1 LKNRYPSY
9 LKNYLAMKMKTNRYI
24 INMKQIR
31 STFLAFATAAL
42 LLSSCRQPDMA
53 VNTTI
58 EVPVGVIE
66 VSTSAIEEFVST
78 TGSVYPLKDVT
89 LSSEIAGEY
98 RLQINPATGSPYA
111 LGDYVKAG
119 ATIIK
124 LEDEEY
130 VNDLRLKSK
139 EVDKEISQLE
149 YEKQQALYEKGGA
162 TLRDLK
168 NAEITLINTEYD
180 MESSRLNLAKMTIE
194 VPFSGIIAD
203 LPYFTKGTR
212 VATGVEMVSVIDFE
226 RLYLEANLPEKYFR
240 NIEKGYKV
248 YVTSYTSTADTLL
261 GTITQI
267 SPSIDA
273 EARTFKCFV
282 EVENKKQILLPGMFV
297 KADLVVNSAEEVI
310 VIPKDIIMSRNR
322 NQIVYVVEQ
331 GVASER
337 TITTGLENVDNVE
350 VKMGLL
356 KGESIVN
363 SGFETLRDQSRVRI
377 LR

>member
-1 LKNRYPSY
+1 
-9 LKNYLAMKMKTNRYI
+9 MKTNRI
-24 INMKQIR
+24 PESMKQMRVALWSLMIP
-31 STFLAFATAAL
+31 AL
-42 LLSSCRQPDMA
+42 LVFSCKQPDME
-53 VNTTI
+53 VNTTV

-66 VSTSAIEEFVST
+66 VTTSSIEEFVST
-78 TGSVYPLKDVT
+78 TGSVYASKEVT
-89 LSSEIAGEY
+89 LISEIAGDY
-98 RLQINPATGSPYA
+98 RLQINPATGKRYA
-111 LGDYVKAG
+111 LGDPVKAG
-119 ATIIK
+119 AILIR

-130 VNDLRLKSK
+130 VNDLRVKSK
-139 EVDKEISQLE
+139 EVDLEISQLE

-168 NAEITLINTEYD
+168 NAEITKINTEYD
-180 MESSRLNLAKMTIE
+180 MESSRINLSKMALKS
-194 VPFSGIIAD
+194 PFSGVISE
-203 LPYFTKGTR
+203 LPYFTDGTR
-212 VATGVEMVSVIDFE
+212 VASNTEMVSVIDYDA
-226 RLYLEANLPEKYFR
+226 LYLEANLPEKYFR
-240 NIEKGYKV
+240 NIERGYKV

-267 SPSIDA
+267 SPSIDPD
-273 EARTFKCFV
+273 ARTFKCFV
-282 EVENKKQILLPGMFV
+282 EVKNSDLALLPGMFV

-337 TITTGLENVDNVE
+337 IITTGLQNASNVE

>member
-1 LKNRYPSY
+1 MIPV
-9 LKNYLAMKMKTNRYI
+9 
-24 INMKQIR
+24 
-31 STFLAFATAAL
+31 FLV
-42 LLSSCRQPDMA
+42 SSCKQPDME
-53 VNTTI
+53 VSTTV

-66 VSTSAIEEFVST
+66 AGTSSIEEFVST
-78 TGSVYPLKDVT
+78 TGTVYPSKEET
-89 LSSEIAGEY
+89 LGSEITGEY
-98 RLQINPATGSPYA
+98 RLQINPATGKRYA
-111 LGDYVKAG
+111 LGDRVKAG
-119 ATIIK
+119 AILIK

-139 EVDKEISQLE
+139 EVDKEISELE

-168 NAEITLINTEYD
+168 NAEITMINAEYD
-180 MESSRLNLAKMTIE
+180 MESSRINLAKMSL
-194 VPFSGIIAD
+194 VAPFPGVISK
-203 LPYFTKGTR
+203 LPYFTEGTR
-212 VATGVEMVSVIDFE
+212 IPANTELVTVIDFDK
-226 RLYLEANLPEKYFR
+226 LYMEANLPEKYFR
-240 NIEKGYKV
+240 NIERGYKV
-248 YVTSYTSTADTLL
+248 YVTSYTTTADTLL
-261 GTITQI
+261 GSITQI

-273 EARTFKCFV
+273 EARTFLSIV
-282 EVENKKQILLPGMFV
+282 EVENREQILLPGMFV

-337 TITTGLENVDNVE
+337 IITTGLQNATSVE

>member
-1 LKNRYPSY
+1 
-9 LKNYLAMKMKTNRYI
+9 
-24 INMKQIR
+24 MKQIR
-31 STFLAFATAAL
+31 ITFFAFAAAAL
-42 LLSSCRQPDMA
+42 LLNSCRQPDME

-66 VSTSAIEEFVST
+66 AGTSNIEEFVST
-78 TGSVYPLKDVT
+78 TGSVYPLKKVT
-89 LSSEIAGEY
+89 LSSEITGAY
-98 RLQINPATGSPYA
+98 RLQINPATRKPYA
-111 LGDYVKAG
+111 LGDQVKAG

-130 VNDLRLKSK
+130 VNDMKIKSK
-139 EVDKEISQLE
+139 ELDKEISELE
-149 YEKQQALYEKGGA
+149 YEKQQALYEKGGV

-168 NAEITLINTEYD
+168 NAEITVIETQYD
-180 MESSRLNLAKMTIE
+180 MESSRLNLAKMTLE
-194 VPFSGIIAD
+194 APFSGVIAE
-203 LPYFTKGTR
+203 LPYFTGGTR
-212 VATGVEMVSVIDFE
+212 VATGTEMLSIIDFQK
-226 RLYLEANLPEKYFR
+226 LYLEANLPEKYFR
-240 NIEKGYKV
+240 NIERGFKV

-273 EARTFKCFV
+273 EARTFLSFV
-282 EVENKKQILLPGMFV
+282 EIENSAEILLPGMFV

-337 TITTGLENVDNVE
+337 IITTGLQNSTSVE

>member
-1 LKNRYPSY
+1 
-9 LKNYLAMKMKTNRYI
+9 MKVITDRHPTD
-24 INMKQIR
+24 MKQIR
-31 STFLAFATAAL
+31 IKLFTFAAAAL
-42 LLSSCRQPDMA
+42 LLNSCGQPDME
-53 VNTTI
+53 VNTTV

-66 VSTSAIEEFVST
+66 ASTSSIEEFVST
-78 TGSVYPLKDVT
+78 TGSVYPSKEVT
-89 LSSEIAGEY
+89 LSSEITGEY
-98 RLQINPATGSPYA
+98 RLQINPATGKKYA

-119 ATIIK
+119 AILIK

-130 VNDLRLKSK
+130 VNDLRVKSK

-149 YEKQQALYEKGGA
+149 YEKQEALYEKGGA

-168 NAEITLINTEYD
+168 NAEITMINTEYD
-180 MESSRLNLAKMTIE
+180 MESSRINLAKMSLAA
-194 VPFSGIIAD
+194 PFSGVISK
-203 LPYFTKGTR
+203 LPFFTDGTR
-212 VATGVEMVSVIDFE
+212 VPTSTEMVSIIDY
-226 RLYLEANLPEKYFR
+226 RKLYLEANLPEKYFR
-240 NIEKGYKV
+240 NIERGYKV
-248 YVTSYTSTADTLL
+248 YVTSYTSVADTLI

-273 EARTFKCFV
+273 EARTFLCLV
-282 EVENKKQILLPGMFV
+282 EVANREEVLLPGMFV

-337 TITTGLENVDNVE
+337 IITTGLQNASSVE

>member
-1 LKNRYPSY
+1 
-9 LKNYLAMKMKTNRYI
+9 MKMKTNRYKI
-24 INMKQIR
+24 DMKQIR
-31 STFLAFATAAL
+31 STFLAFAIAAL
-42 LLSSCRQPDMA
+42 LLSSCNQPDMQ
-53 VNTTI
+53 VNTTR

-66 VSTSAIEEFVST
+66 VSTSSIEEFVST
-78 TGSVYPLKDVT
+78 TGSVYPLKDVS
-89 LSSEIAGEY
+89 LSSEITGVY
-98 RLQINPATGSPYA
+98 RLQINPTTRKPYA
-111 LGDYVKAG
+111 LGDHVKAG

-130 VNDLRLKSK
+130 VNDLRIKSK
-139 EVDKEISQLE
+139 EVDKEISELE
-149 YEKQQALYEKGGA
+149 YEKQQALFEKGGV

-180 MESSRLNLAKMTIE
+180 MESSRLSLAKMSIE
-194 VPFSGIIAD
+194 APFSGVIAD
-203 LPYFTKGTR
+203 LPYFTNGTR
-212 VATGVEMVSVIDFE
+212 VATNTEMVKIIDFE
-226 RLYLEANLPEKYFR
+226 RLYMEANLPEKYFR

-261 GTITQI
+261 GIITQI

-282 EVENKKQILLPGMFV
+282 EVENLEQVLLPGMFV

-322 NQIVYVVEQ
+322 NQIIYVVEQ

-337 TITTGLENVDNVE
+337 IITTGLQNVKNTE

>member
-1 LKNRYPSY
+1 
-9 LKNYLAMKMKTNRYI
+9 
-24 INMKQIR
+24 MKQIL
-31 STFLAFATAAL
+31 TATLALAAAGL
-42 LLSSCRQPDMA
+42 LLNSCRQADME
-53 VNTTI
+53 VSTTV
-58 EVPVGVIE
+58 EVPVDVIE
-66 VSTSAIEEFVST
+66 ASTSSIEEFVST
-78 TGSVYPLKDVT
+78 TGTVYPLKEVI

-98 RLQINPATGSPYA
+98 RLQNNPATGRPYA

-119 ATIIK
+119 AILIK

-130 VNDLRLKSK
+130 VNELRVRSK
-139 EVDKEISQLE
+139 EVDKEISELE

-180 MESSRLNLAKMTIE
+180 MESSRINLAKMSL
-194 VPFSGIIAD
+194 VAPFSGVISE
-203 LPYFTKGTR
+203 LPYFTDGTK
-212 VATGVEMVSVIDFE
+212 VPASTEMVSVINYGK
-226 RLYLEANLPEKYFR
+226 LYMEANLPEKYFR
-240 NIEKGYKV
+240 NIERGFKV
-248 YVTSYTSTADTLL
+248 YVSSYTSVADTLI

-273 EARTFKCFV
+273 EARTFLCFV
-282 EVENKKQILLPGMFV
+282 EVDNREEILLPGMFV
-297 KADLVVNSAEEVI
+297 KADMVVNSAEEVI

-337 TITTGLENVDNVE
+337 IITTGLQNASSVE

-356 KGESIVN
+356 KGESIVI

>member
-1 LKNRYPSY
+1 
-9 LKNYLAMKMKTNRYI
+9 MKTNRYPEP
-24 INMKQIR
+24 MKQVRFALWSLMIP
-31 STFLAFATAAL
+31 FLL
-42 LLSSCRQPDMA
+42 VSSCKQPDME
-53 VNTTI
+53 VNTTV

-66 VSTSAIEEFVST
+66 VTSSSIEEFVST
-78 TGSVYPLKDVT
+78 TGSVYPSKEVT
-89 LSSEIAGEY
+89 LISEIAGDY
-98 RLQINPATGSPYA
+98 RLQINPATGKRYA
-111 LGDYVKAG
+111 LGDHVKSG
-119 ATIIK
+119 TIIIK

-130 VNDLRLKSK
+130 VNDLRVKSK
-139 EVDKEISQLE
+139 EVDLEISQLE

-168 NAEITLINTEYD
+168 NAEITKINTEYD
-180 MESSRLNLAKMTIE
+180 MESSRINLTKMALKA
-194 VPFSGIIAD
+194 PFSGVISE
-203 LPYFTKGTR
+203 LPYFTDGTR
-212 VATGVEMVSVIDFE
+212 VATSTEMVSVIDYDA
-226 RLYLEANLPEKYFR
+226 LYLEANLPEKYFR
-240 NIEKGYKV
+240 NIERGYKV
-248 YVTSYTSTADTLL
+248 YVTSYTSTTDTLL

-267 SPSIDA
+267 SPAIDA

-282 EVENKKQILLPGMFV
+282 EVENNDLILLPGMFV

-337 TITTGLENVDNVE
+337 IITTGLQNASSVE

>member
-1 LKNRYPSY
+1 
-9 LKNYLAMKMKTNRYI
+9 
-24 INMKQIR
+24 MKQIR
-31 STFLAFATAAL
+31 ITLFAFAAAAL
-42 LLSSCRQPDMA
+42 LLNSCRQPDME
-53 VNTTI
+53 VNTTV

-66 VSTSAIEEFVST
+66 ASTSSIEEFVST
-78 TGSVYPLKDVT
+78 TGSVYPSKEVT
-89 LSSEIAGEY
+89 LISEITGEY
-98 RLQINPATGSPYA
+98 RLQINPATGKKYA
-111 LGDYVKAG
+111 LGDHVKAG
-119 ATIIK
+119 AVLIK

-130 VNDLRLKSK
+130 VNDLRVKSK

-149 YEKQQALYEKGGA
+149 YEKQEALYEKGGA

-180 MESSRLNLAKMTIE
+180 MESSRINLAKMSLAA
-194 VPFSGIIAD
+194 PFSGVISE
-203 LPYFTKGTR
+203 LPFFTEGTR
-212 VATGVEMVSVIDFE
+212 VPTSTEMVSVIDF
-226 RLYLEANLPEKYFR
+226 RKLYLEANLPEKYFR
-240 NIEKGYKV
+240 NIERGYKV
-248 YVTSYTSTADTLL
+248 YVTSYTSTADTLI

-273 EARTFKCFV
+273 EARTFLCFV
-282 EVENKKQILLPGMFV
+282 EVGNKDEILLPGMFV

-337 TITTGLENVDNVE
+337 IITTGLQNASSVE

>member
-1 LKNRYPSY
+1 
-9 LKNYLAMKMKTNRYI
+9 MKL
-24 INMKQIR
+24 IR
-31 STFLAFATAAL
+31 TTFFVLATAAL
-42 LLSSCRQPDMA
+42 LLSSCKQPDME

-58 EVPVGVIE
+58 EVPVGVME
-66 VSTSAIEEFVST
+66 ANTSSIEEFIST
-78 TGSVYPLKDVT
+78 TGSVYPLKEVT
-89 LSSEIAGEY
+89 LSSEITGEY
-98 RLQINPATGSPYA
+98 RLQINPATGKSYA

-130 VNDLRLKSK
+130 VNDLKVKSK
-139 EVDKEISQLE
+139 EVDKEISELE
-149 YEKQQALYEKGGA
+149 YEKQQALYDKGGV

-180 MESSRLNLAKMTIE
+180 MESSRLNLAKMTLE
-194 VPFSGIIAD
+194 APFSGVIAD

-212 VATGVEMVSVIDFE
+212 VATGTEMVKLIDFQK
-226 RLYLEANLPEKYFR
+226 LYLEANLPEKYFR
-240 NIEKGYKV
+240 NIERGFKV

-273 EARTFKCFV
+273 EARTFLSFV
-282 EVENKKQILLPGMFV
+282 EIENKEKILLPGMFV

-337 TITTGLENVDNVE
+337 IITTGLQNATSVE

>member
-1 LKNRYPSY
+1 
-9 LKNYLAMKMKTNRYI
+9 
-24 INMKQIR
+24 MKQIR
-31 STFLAFATAAL
+31 ITFFAFVAAAL
-42 LLSSCRQPDMA
+42 LLNSCQQPDMA

-66 VSTSAIEEFVST
+66 ASTSNIEEFVST
-78 TGSVYPLKDVT
+78 TGSVYPLKEVT
-89 LSSEIAGEY
+89 LASEITGVY
-98 RLQINPATGSPYA
+98 RLQINPATRKPYA
-111 LGDYVKAG
+111 LGDQVKAG

-130 VNDLRLKSK
+130 VNDLRIKSK
-139 EVDKEISQLE
+139 EVDKEISELE
-149 YEKQQALYEKGGA
+149 YEKQQALYEKGGV

-168 NAEITLINTEYD
+168 NSEITLINTEYD
-180 MESSRLNLAKMTIE
+180 MESSRLNLAKMTLE
-194 VPFSGIIAD
+194 VPFSGVIAE
-203 LPYFTKGTR
+203 LPYFTNGTR
-212 VATGVEMVSVIDFE
+212 VASGTEMVTIIDFQK
-226 RLYLEANLPEKYFR
+226 LYLEANLPEKYFR
-240 NIEKGYKV
+240 NIERGFKV

-261 GTITQI
+261 GSITQI

-273 EARTFKCFV
+273 EARTFKSFV
-282 EVENKKQILLPGMFV
+282 EIENSDEILLPGMFV

-337 TITTGLENVDNVE
+337 IISTGLQNSTSVE

>member
-1 LKNRYPSY
+1 
-9 LKNYLAMKMKTNRYI
+9 
-24 INMKQIR
+24 MKQIR
-31 STFLAFATAAL
+31 STFLAFAIAAL
-42 LLSSCRQPDMA
+42 LLSSCNQPDMQ

-66 VSTSAIEEFVST
+66 VSTSSIEEFVST
-78 TGSVYPLKDVT
+78 TGSVYPLKDVS
-89 LSSEIAGEY
+89 LSSEITGEY
-98 RLQINPATGSPYA
+98 NLQINPATGKPYA
-111 LGDYVKAG
+111 LGDHVKAG

-130 VNDLRLKSK
+130 VNDLRIKSK
-139 EVDKEISQLE
+139 EVDKEISKLE
-149 YEKQQALYEKGGA
+149 YEKQQALYKKGGV

-168 NAEITLINTEYD
+168 NAEITLLDTEYD
-180 MESSRLNLAKMTIE
+180 MESSRLNLAKMSIE
-194 VPFSGIIAD
+194 APFSGIIAD
-203 LPYFTKGTR
+203 LPYFTEGTR
-212 VATGVEMVSVIDFE
+212 VATGTEMVNIIDFE
-226 RLYLEANLPEKYFR
+226 RLFLEANLPEKYFR

-248 YVTSYTSTADTLL
+248 YVSSYTSTIDTLL

-267 SPSIDA
+267 SPSIDP

-282 EVENKKQILLPGMFV
+282 EVDNQEEVLLPGMFV

-337 TITTGLENVDNVE
+337 TITTGLQNSDDTE

>member
-1 LKNRYPSY
+1 
-9 LKNYLAMKMKTNRYI
+9 MKT
-24 INMKQIR
+24 IR
-31 STFLAFATAAL
+31 FTLWPLMIPAFLV
-42 LLSSCRQPDMA
+42 SSCRQPDME
-53 VNTTI
+53 VSTTV

-66 VSTSAIEEFVST
+66 ATTSSIEEFVST
-78 TGSVYPLKDVT
+78 TGSVYPSKEVS
-89 LSSEIAGEY
+89 LSSEITGEY
-98 RLQINPATGSPYA
+98 KLQINPATGKRYA
-111 LGDYVKAG
+111 LGDRVKAG
-119 ATIIK
+119 AVLIK

-130 VNDLRLKSK
+130 VNDLRVKSL
-139 EVDKEISQLE
+139 EVDREISQLE

-168 NAEITLINTEYD
+168 NAEITLINAEYD
-180 MESSRLNLAKMTIE
+180 MESSRINLAKMSL
-194 VPFSGIIAD
+194 VAPFSGVISE
-203 LPYFTKGTR
+203 LPYFTEGTR
-212 VATGVEMVSVIDFE
+212 VPGNTEMVTLIDYD

-240 NIEKGYKV
+240 NIERGYKV
-248 YVTSYTSTADTLL
+248 YVTSYTTTADTLL

-273 EARTFKCFV
+273 EARTFLSLV
-282 EVENKKQILLPGMFV
+282 EVDNREGILLPGMFV

-337 TITTGLENVDNVE
+337 IITTGLQNASNVE